1 MSDVSNRNGAGESSG
16 EELVVV
22 RVEDAINATL
32 AGRTGASYQ
41 SPPQPREQAMTLVW
55 LLLAGASEPLNGDA
69 RWVAP
74 IAGGRRTVTLTAA
87 PWTAAG

>member
-1 MSDVSNRNGAGESSG
+1 MSNVSNRNGAGESFG
-16 EELVVV
+16 EELAVV

-41 SPPQPREQAMTLVW
+41 SPPQPREQAITLVW
-55 LLLAGASEPLNGDA
+55 LLLGCASQPPGGDA

-74 IAGGRRTVTLTAA
+74 IAGGRRTVTLTVA
-87 PWTAAG
+87 PWTAAR

>member
-1 MSDVSNRNGAGESSG
+1 MSNVSNRNGAGESSA
-16 EELVVV
+16 EELAVV

-41 SPPQPREQAMTLVW
+41 SPPQPREQPITLVW
-55 LLLAGASEPLNGDA
+55 LLLGCASQPPGGDG

-74 IAGGRRTVTLTAA
+74 IAGDRKSVV
-87 PWTAAG
+87 